1 MMQEFINF
9 YDGFLISP
17 VRNLT
22 PETKS
27 KIDKYVKDFE
37 VDGRKM
43 YVPYRD
49 TNQDDDIGFRI
60 CEDNLAAMEMADEVY
75 IWWDKN
81 SKGSLFDLG
90 MAFVLAK
97 NLNIVNPEDIEPND
111 YKSFENLVA
120 YWSMQ
125 ELYS

>member
-120 YWSMQ
+120 HWSMQ